1 MKKNIVKELSETT
14 PILSALF
21 VGLMIAELPRA
32 LRGAV
37 ARRNW
42 KPIDAGKF
50 GCDVAYERNAD
61 RP

>member
-1 MKKNIVKELSETT
+1 M

-42 KPIDAGKF
+42 KPVDAGKF